1 MTKIAVSSGDPAG
14 IGPDICIKAFGNK
27 KILSY
32 KPIVFGNIELFI
44 ERAKQINQEINIR
57 EYKGE
62 EEDSISNDFLWMVDK
77 PIGVDI
83 SSSKPNPKSAEYIIN
98 IFEESVNKTISKEFD
113 AIVTCPIN
121 KEIINEGGIPF
132 TGHTEE
138 LAKLGKTNKVVMMLA
153 NQKIKVALAS
163 THIPLNEVSDFIN
176 KGHIE
181 EVVEIIHTSLRDY
194 WNANDPLIKVLG
206 INPHAG
212 DGGYIGKEEKE
223 VISPALQN
231 LKEKGIYTIG
241 PISADT
247 AFIEKDGTKKADA
260 FLAMFHDQGLPV
272 IKTMGFGETVNITLG
287 LPFIRTSVDH
297 GTAYDK
303 AGLGSADESS
313 LIAAME
319 MAFSM
324 SKKNLKD
331 ATS

>member
-32 KPIVFGNIELFI
+32 KPIVFGNIDLFI

-163 THIPLNEVSDFIN
+163 THIPLKEVSDFIN

-231 LKEKGIYTIG
+231 LKEKGINTIG

-324 SKKNLKD
+324 SKK
-331 ATS
+331 T

>member
-32 KPIVFGNIELFI
+32 KPIVFGNIDLFV

-57 EYKGE
+57 EYKGD

-181 EVVEIIHTSLRDY
+181 EVVEIIHRSLRDY
-194 WNANDPLIKVLG
+194 WSANDPLIKVLG

-231 LKEKGIYTIG
+231 LKEKGINTIG

>member
-32 KPIVFGNIELFI
+32 KPIVFGNIDLFI

-62 EEDSISNDFLWMVDK
+62 EEASISNDFLWMVDK

-83 SSSKPNPKSAEYIIN
+83 SSSKPNPKSADYVIN

-223 VISPALQN
+223 VITPALQN
-231 LKEKGIYTIG
+231 LKEKGINTIG

>member
-32 KPIVFGNIELFI
+32 KPIVFGNIDLFV

-83 SSSKPNPKSAEYIIN
+83 SSSKPNPKSADYIIN

-194 WNANDPLIKVLG
+194 WNTSDPLIKVLG

-241 PISADT
+241 PVSADT

-324 SKKNLKD
+324 SKKI
-331 ATS
+331 

>member
-27 KILSY
+27 KPLSY
-32 KPIVFGNIELFI
+32 KPIVFGNINLFL
-44 ERAKQINQEINIR
+44 ERAAKINQEINIK

-62 EEDSISNDFLWMVDK
+62 EEDSISNDFLWIVDK

-83 SSSKPNPKSAEYIIN
+83 SSGKPNPKSAEYIIN

-176 KGHIE
+176 KSHIE
-181 EVVEIIHTSLRDY
+181 EVVEIIYTSLRDY

-231 LKEKGIYTIG
+231 LKAKGINTIG

>member
-32 KPIVFGNIELFI
+32 KPIVFGNIDLFV
-44 ERAKQINQEINIR
+44 ERAEQINQEINIR

-231 LKEKGIYTIG
+231 LKEKGINTIG

>member
-32 KPIVFGNIELFI
+32 KPIVFGNIDLFI
-44 ERAKQINQEINIR
+44 ERAKQINQEIDIR

-83 SSSKPNPKSAEYIIN
+83 SSSKPNPKSADYIIN

-194 WNANDPLIKVLG
+194 WNTNDPLIKVLG

-231 LKEKGIYTIG
+231 LKEKGINTIG

-303 AGLGSADESS
+303 AGLGNANESS

-324 SKKNLKD
+324 SKKI
-331 ATS
+331 

>member
-32 KPIVFGNIELFI
+32 KPIVFGNIDLFV

-194 WNANDPLIKVLG
+194 WNTNDPLIKVLG

-287 LPFIRTSVDH
+287 LPIIRTSVDH

>member
-32 KPIVFGNIELFI
+32 KPIVFGNIDLFV

-83 SSSKPNPKSAEYIIN
+83 SSSKPNPKSADYIIN

-194 WNANDPLIKVLG
+194 WNTNDPLIKVLG

-231 LKEKGIYTIG
+231 LKEKGINTIG

-324 SKKNLKD
+324 SKKI
-331 ATS
+331 

>member
-32 KPIVFGNIELFI
+32 KPIVFGNIDLFV

-194 WNANDPLIKVLG
+194 WNTNDPLIKVLG

>member
-32 KPIVFGNIELFI
+32 KPIVFGNIDLFV
-44 ERAKQINQEINIR
+44 ERAEQINQEINIR

-62 EEDSISNDFLWMVDK
+62 EQDSISNDFLWMVDM

-231 LKEKGIYTIG
+231 LKEKGINTIG

>member
-32 KPIVFGNIELFI
+32 KPIVFGNIDLFV

-62 EEDSISNDFLWMVDK
+62 EEDSISNDFMWMVDK

-194 WNANDPLIKVLG
+194 WNANDPIIKVLG

-231 LKEKGIYTIG
+231 LKEKGIHTIG

-324 SKKNLKD
+324 SKNNLKD

>member
-32 KPIVFGNIELFI
+32 KPIVFGNIDLFI
-44 ERAKQINQEINIR
+44 ERAKQINQEIDIR

-62 EEDSISNDFLWMVDK
+62 EEDSISNNFLWMVDM

-163 THIPLNEVSDFIN
+163 THIPLKEVSDFIN

-231 LKEKGIYTIG
+231 LKEKGINTIG

-247 AFIEKDGTKKADA
+247 AFIEKDGNKKADA

>member
-32 KPIVFGNIELFI
+32 KPIVFGNIDLFV

-62 EEDSISNDFLWMVDK
+62 EEDSISNDFMWMVDK

-231 LKEKGIYTIG
+231 LKEKGIHTIG

>member
-32 KPIVFGNIELFI
+32 KPIVFGNIDLFI
-44 ERAKQINQEINIR
+44 ERAKQINKEIDIR

-62 EEDSISNDFLWMVDK
+62 EEDSISNDFLWMVDM

-163 THIPLNEVSDFIN
+163 THIPLKEVSDFIN
-176 KGHIE
+176 KGHIQ

-231 LKEKGIYTIG
+231 LKEKGINTIG

>member
-32 KPIVFGNIELFI
+32 KPIVFGNIDLFV

-62 EEDSISNDFLWMVDK
+62 EEESISNDFLWMVDM

-132 TGHTEE
+132 KGHTEE

-231 LKEKGIYTIG
+231 LKEKGIHTIG

>member
-32 KPIVFGNIELFI
+32 KPIVFGNIDLFI
-44 ERAKQINQEINIR
+44 ERAKQINQEIDIR

>member
-32 KPIVFGNIELFI
+32 KPIVFGNIDLFI
-44 ERAKQINQEINIR
+44 ERAKQINQEIDIR

-62 EEDSISNDFLWMVDK
+62 EEDSISNDFLWMVDM
-77 PIGVDI
+77 PTGVDI

-98 IFEESVNKTISKEFD
+98 IFEESVNKTISQEFD

-121 KEIINEGGIPF
+121 KKIINEGGIPF

-163 THIPLNEVSDFIN
+163 THIPLREVSDFIN

-231 LKEKGIYTIG
+231 LKEKGINTIG

-287 LPFIRTSVDH
+287 LPIIRTSVDH

>member
-32 KPIVFGNIELFI
+32 KPIVFGNIDLFI
-44 ERAKQINQEINIR
+44 ERAKQINQEIDIR

-62 EEDSISNDFLWMVDK
+62 EEDSISNDFLWMVDM

-98 IFEESVNKTISKEFD
+98 IFEESVKKTISKEFD

-231 LKEKGIYTIG
+231 LKEKGINTIG

-287 LPFIRTSVDH
+287 LPIIRTSVDH

>member
-32 KPIVFGNIELFI
+32 KPIVFGNIDLFV

-62 EEDSISNDFLWMVDK
+62 EEDSISNDFLWIVDK

-231 LKEKGIYTIG
+231 LKEKGINTIG

>member
-32 KPIVFGNIELFI
+32 KPIVFGNIDLFV

-194 WNANDPLIKVLG
+194 WNTSDPLIKVLG

-319 MAFSM
+319 IAFSM
-324 SKKNLKD
+324 SKKI
-331 ATS
+331 

>member
-32 KPIVFGNIELFI
+32 KPIVFGNIDLFI
-44 ERAKQINQEINIR
+44 ERAKQINQEIDIR

-62 EEDSISNDFLWMVDK
+62 EEDSISNDFLWMVNM

-83 SSSKPNPKSAEYIIN
+83 SSSKPNPKSADYIIN

-231 LKEKGIYTIG
+231 LKEKGINTIG

-324 SKKNLKD
+324 SKKI
-331 ATS
+331 

>member
-32 KPIVFGNIELFI
+32 KPIIFGNIDLFV

-83 SSSKPNPKSAEYIIN
+83 SSSKPNPKSADYIIN

-194 WNANDPLIKVLG
+194 WNTNDPLIKVLG

-231 LKEKGIYTIG
+231 LKEKGINTIG

>member
-32 KPIVFGNIELFI
+32 KPIVFGNIDLFV

-83 SSSKPNPKSAEYIIN
+83 SSSKPNPKSADYIIN

-194 WNANDPLIKVLG
+194 WSANDPLIKVLG

-231 LKEKGIYTIG
+231 LKAKGINTIG

-324 SKKNLKD
+324 SKKI
-331 ATS
+331 

>member
-32 KPIVFGNIELFI
+32 KPIVFGNIDLFI

-181 EVVEIIHTSLRDY
+181 EVVEIIHRSLRDY

-231 LKEKGIYTIG
+231 LKEKGINTIG

>member
-32 KPIVFGNIELFI
+32 KPIVFGNIDLFV

-231 LKEKGIYTIG
+231 LKEKGINTIG

-287 LPFIRTSVDH
+287 LPIIRTSVDH

>member
-32 KPIVFGNIELFI
+32 KPIVFGNIDLFV
-44 ERAKQINQEINIR
+44 ERAEQINQEINIR

-62 EEDSISNDFLWMVDK
+62 EQDSISNDFLWMVDK

-83 SSSKPNPKSAEYIIN
+83 SSSKPNPQSAEYIIN

-231 LKEKGIYTIG
+231 LKEKGINTIG

>member
-44 ERAKQINQEINIR
+44 ERAKQINQEIDIR

-62 EEDSISNDFLWMVDK
+62 EEESISNDFLWMVDM

-163 THIPLNEVSDFIN
+163 THIPLKEVSDFIN

-231 LKEKGIYTIG
+231 LKEKGINTIG

-324 SKKNLKD
+324 SKKI
-331 ATS
+331 

>member
-32 KPIVFGNIELFI
+32 KPIVFGNIDLFV
-44 ERAKQINQEINIR
+44 ERAGQINQEINIR

-62 EEDSISNDFLWMVDK
+62 EEDSISNDFLWIVDK

-83 SSSKPNPKSAEYIIN
+83 SSSKPNPKSADYIIN

-163 THIPLNEVSDFIN
+163 THIPLNKVSDYIN

-194 WNANDPLIKVLG
+194 WNTNDPLIKVLG

-231 LKEKGIYTIG
+231 LKEKGINTIG

-247 AFIEKDGTKKADA
+247 AFLEKDGTKKADA

-331 ATS
+331 ATT

>member
-44 ERAKQINQEINIR
+44 ERAKQINQEIDIR

-62 EEDSISNDFLWMVDK
+62 EEESISNDFLWMVDM

-231 LKEKGIYTIG
+231 LKEKGINTIG

>member
-27 KILSY
+27 KLLSY
-32 KPIVFGNIELFI
+32 KPIVFGNIDLFV

-62 EEDSISNDFLWMVDK
+62 EEDSISNDFLWIVDK

-98 IFEESVNKTISKEFD
+98 IFEESVKKTISKEFD

-181 EVVEIIHTSLRDY
+181 EVIEIIHTSLRNY
-194 WNANDPLIKVLG
+194 WNTNDPLIKVLG

-231 LKEKGIYTIG
+231 LKEKGINTIG

-247 AFIEKDGTKKADA
+247 AFLEKDGTKKADA

-324 SKKNLKD
+324 SKKI
-331 ATS
+331 

>member
-32 KPIVFGNIELFI
+32 KPIVFGNIDLFV

-62 EEDSISNDFLWMVDK
+62 EEDSISNDFLWMVDE

-83 SSSKPNPKSAEYIIN
+83 SSSKPNPKSADYIIN

-194 WNANDPLIKVLG
+194 WNTNDPLIKVLG

-231 LKEKGIYTIG
+231 LKEKGINTIG

>member
-32 KPIVFGNIELFI
+32 KPIVFGNIDLFI

-83 SSSKPNPKSAEYIIN
+83 TSCKPNPKSAEYIIN

-231 LKEKGIYTIG
+231 LKEKGIHTIG

-324 SKKNLKD
+324 SKK
-331 ATS
+331 T

>member
-32 KPIVFGNIELFI
+32 KPIVFGNIDLFI
-44 ERAKQINQEINIR
+44 ERAKQINQEIDIR

-83 SSSKPNPKSAEYIIN
+83 SSSKPNPKSADYIIN

-194 WNANDPLIKVLG
+194 WNTNDPLIKVLG

-231 LKEKGIYTIG
+231 LKEKGINTIG

-324 SKKNLKD
+324 SKKI
-331 ATS
+331 

>member
-32 KPIVFGNIELFI
+32 KPIVFGNIDLFI

-83 SSSKPNPKSAEYIIN
+83 SSSKPNPQSAEYIIN

-231 LKEKGIYTIG
+231 LKEKGINTIG